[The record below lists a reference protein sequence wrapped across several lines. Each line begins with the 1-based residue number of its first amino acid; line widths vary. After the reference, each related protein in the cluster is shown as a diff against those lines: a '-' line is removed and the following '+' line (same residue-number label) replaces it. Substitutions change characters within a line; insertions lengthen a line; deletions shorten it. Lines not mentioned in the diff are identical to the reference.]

1 MRPMT
6 KKSRIIAFAGRKRSG
21 KSMLAKGMGNCSP
34 NVVIVTIA
42 DNLKFLC
49 CKLLNRTYDELNQMK
64 DDGTIFEAKVDDYW
78 VSTIK
83 RETNISDDIVR
94 KEIGGHVFR
103 NVREVLQIIGTDLIR
118 KYSPDWH
125 IDKTIERINSYGD
138 DKIIAI
144 DDMRF
149 PNEKRKIE
157 EIGGDVYFM
166 IRPNYWDVSN
176 HPSETS
182 LKYTDFCDSR
192 IIINEYSKEQ
202 MIKYFNT
209 LYFTDEWI
217 NENECPILLSANPW
231 YSEHVMDITTNDFAF
246 CLNRQK
252 IIKKVIEQN
261 KGRALFRE
269 KGIITFKS
277 DDADSLNMF
286 RRIIMYDI
294 HEGDV
299 CKSYSVY
306 NPLTNEILK
315 LYL

>member
-1 MRPMT
+1 MT
-6 KKSRIIAFAGRKRSG
+6 ERSKIIAFAGRKRSG
-21 KSMLAKGMGNCSP
+21 KGMLAKGMREYSP
-34 NVVIVTIA
+34 NVVIIA
-42 DNLKFLC
+42 VADSLKLLC
-49 CKLLNRTYDELNQMK
+49 CKLLKITYDELTQMK
-64 DDGTIFEAKVDDYW
+64 DDGTTFEVKVDDYW

-83 RETNISDDIVR
+83 HEVKINDNIIR
-94 KEIGGHVFR
+94 NEIGGRVFT

-125 IDKTIERINSYGD
+125 IDKTIEHIKSYGD
-138 DKIIAI
+138 DKIVVVE
-144 DDMRF
+144 DVRF
-149 PNEKRKIE
+149 PNEKRRIE
-157 EIGGDVYFM
+157 EIGGDVYFI

-176 HPSETS
+176 HPSEKA
-182 LKYTDFCDSR
+182 LKYTDFNDNR

-202 MIKYFNT
+202 MIEYFNA
-209 LYFTDEWI
+209 LYFTDEYI

-231 YSEHVMDITTNDFAF
+231 YSEHVMDITTNDFATR
-246 CLNRQK
+246 LNRQN

>member
-1 MRPMT
+1 MT
-6 KKSRIIAFAGRKRSG
+6 ERSKIIAFAGRKRSG
-21 KSMLAKGMGNCSP
+21 KGMLAKGMREHSP
-34 NVVIVTIA
+34 NVVIIA
-42 DNLKFLC
+42 VADSLKFLC

-64 DDGTIFEAKVDDYW
+64 DDGTTFEAKVDDYW

-83 RETNISDDIVR
+83 HEVKISDNIIR
-94 KEIGGHVFR
+94 NEIGGRVFT

-125 IDKTIERINSYGD
+125 IDKTIERIKSYGD
-138 DKIIAI
+138 DKIVVVE
-144 DDMRF
+144 DVRF
-149 PNEKRKIE
+149 PNEKRRIE
-157 EIGGDVYFM
+157 EIGGDVYFI

-176 HPSETS
+176 HPSEKA
-182 LKYTDFCDSR
+182 LKYTDFNDNR

-202 MIKYFNT
+202 MIEYFNA
-209 LYFTDEWI
+209 LYFTDEYI

-231 YSEHVMDITTNDFAF
+231 YSEHVMDITTNDFATR
-246 CLNRQK
+246 LNRQN
-252 IIKKVIEQN
+252 IIKKVIKQN

-277 DDADSLNMF
+277 DDADTLTLF
-286 RRIIMYDI
+286 RRIIMVGCEDYGC
-294 HEGDV
+294 E
-299 CKSYSVY
+299 SYSIY

>member
-1 MRPMT
+1 MT
-6 KKSRIIAFAGRKRSG
+6 ERSKIIAFAGRKRSG
-21 KSMLAKGMGNCSP
+21 KGMLAKGMREYSP
-34 NVVIVTIA
+34 NVVIIA
-42 DNLKFLC
+42 VADSLKFLC

-83 RETNISDDIVR
+83 HEVKISDNIIR
-94 KEIGGHVFR
+94 NEIGGRVFT

-125 IDKTIERINSYGD
+125 IDKTIEHIKSYGD
-138 DKIIAI
+138 DKIVVVE
-144 DDMRF
+144 DVRF
-149 PNEKRKIE
+149 PNEKRRIE
-157 EIGGDVYFM
+157 EIGGDVYFI

-176 HPSETS
+176 HPSEKA
-182 LKYTDFCDSR
+182 LKYTDFNDNR

-202 MIKYFNT
+202 MIEYFNA
-209 LYFTDEWI
+209 LYFTDEYI

-231 YSEHVMDITTNDFAF
+231 YSEHVMDITTNDFASR
-246 CLNRQK
+246 LNRQN

-277 DDADSLNMF
+277 DDVDSLTLF
-286 RRIIMYDI
+286 RRIIMVGC
-294 HEGDV
+294 EGYG
-299 CKSYSVY
+299 CESYSIY

>member
-1 MRPMT
+1 MT
-6 KKSRIIAFAGRKRSG
+6 ERSKIIAFAGRKRSG
-21 KSMLAKGMGNCSP
+21 KGMLAKGMREYSP
-34 NVVIVTIA
+34 NVVIVVVA
-42 DNLKFLC
+42 DSLKFLC

-64 DDGTIFEAKVDDYW
+64 DDGTTFEAKVDDYW

-83 RETNISDDIVR
+83 HEVKISDNIIR
-94 KEIGGHVFR
+94 NEIGGRVFT

-125 IDKTIERINSYGD
+125 IDKTIERIKSYGD
-138 DKIIAI
+138 DKIVVVE
-144 DDMRF
+144 DVRF
-149 PNEKRKIE
+149 PNEKRRIE
-157 EIGGDVYFM
+157 EIGGDVYFI

-176 HPSETS
+176 HPSEKA
-182 LKYTDFCDSR
+182 LKYTDFNDNR

-202 MIKYFNT
+202 MIEYFNA
-209 LYFTDEWI
+209 LYFTDEYI

-231 YSEHVMDITTNDFAF
+231 YSEHVMDITTNDFATR
-246 CLNRQK
+246 LNRQN

-277 DDADSLNMF
+277 DDADSLTLF
-286 RRIIMYDI
+286 RRIIMVGC
-294 HEGDV
+294 EGYG
-299 CKSYSVY
+299 CESYSIY

>member
-1 MRPMT
+1 MI
-6 KKSRIIAFAGRKRSG
+6 KKNRIIAFAGRKRSG
-21 KSMLAKGMGNCSP
+21 KSMLAKGMREYSSNI
-34 NVVIVTIA
+34 VIVTIA

-64 DDGTIFEAKVDDYW
+64 DDGTIFEVKVDDYW

-83 RETNISDDIVR
+83 RELNISDNIIR
-94 KEIGGHVFR
+94 KEIGGHIFT

-138 DKIIAI
+138 DKIIVV
-144 DDMRF
+144 DDVRF

-157 EIGGDVYFM
+157 EIGGDVYFI

-176 HPSETS
+176 HPSEIA
-182 LKYTDFCDSR
+182 LKYTDFCNNR
-192 IIINEYSKEQ
+192 IIINEYSQEQ
-202 MIKYFNT
+202 MVTYFNA
-209 LYFTDEWI
+209 LYFAEEHID
-217 NENECPILLSANPW
+217 ENEYPILLCANPW
-231 YSEHVMDITTNDFAF
+231 YSEHVMDITTDDTAF
-246 CLNRQK
+246 NLNRQV
-252 IIKKVIEQN
+252 IIKRVIKQN
-261 KGRALFRE
+261 KGCILFRV

-286 RRIIMYDI
+286 RRIIMNNRRGSD
-294 HEGDV
+294 G

>member
-1 MRPMT
+1 MT
-6 KKSRIIAFAGRKRSG
+6 ERSKIIAFAGRKRSG
-21 KSMLAKGMGNCSP
+21 KGMLAKGMREYSP
-34 NVVIVTIA
+34 NVVIIA
-42 DNLKFLC
+42 VADSLKLLC
-49 CKLLNRTYDELNQMK
+49 CKLLKITYDELTQMK
-64 DDGTIFEAKVDDYW
+64 DDGTTFEAKVDDYW

-83 RETNISDDIVR
+83 HEVKISDNIIR
-94 KEIGGHVFR
+94 NEIGGRVFT

-125 IDKTIERINSYGD
+125 IDKTIERIKSYGD
-138 DKIIAI
+138 DKIVVVE
-144 DDMRF
+144 DVRF
-149 PNEKRKIE
+149 PNEKRRIE

-176 HPSETS
+176 HPSEKA
-182 LKYTDFCDSR
+182 LKYTDFCDNR

-202 MIKYFNT
+202 MIEYFNA
-209 LYFTDEWI
+209 LYFTDEYI

-231 YSEHVMDITTNDFAF
+231 YSEHVMDITTNDFATR
-246 CLNRQK
+246 LNRQN

-277 DDADSLNMF
+277 DDADSLTLF
-286 RRIIMYDI
+286 RRIIMVGC
-294 HEGDV
+294 EGYG
-299 CKSYSVY
+299 CESYSIY

>member
-1 MRPMT
+1 MT
-6 KKSRIIAFAGRKRSG
+6 ERSKIIAFAGRKRSG
-21 KSMLAKGMGNCSP
+21 KGMLAKGMREYSP
-34 NVVIVTIA
+34 NVVIIA
-42 DNLKFLC
+42 VADSLKLLC
-49 CKLLNRTYDELNQMK
+49 CKLLKITYDELTQMK
-64 DDGTIFEAKVDDYW
+64 DDGTTFEAKVDDYW

-83 RETNISDDIVR
+83 HEVKISDNIIR
-94 KEIGGHVFR
+94 NEIGGRVFT

-125 IDKTIERINSYGD
+125 IDKTIEHIKSYGD
-138 DKIIAI
+138 DKIVVVE
-144 DDMRF
+144 DVRF
-149 PNEKRKIE
+149 PNEKRRIE
-157 EIGGDVYFM
+157 EIGGDVYFI

-176 HPSETS
+176 HPSEKA
-182 LKYTDFCDSR
+182 LKYRDFNDNR

-202 MIKYFNT
+202 MIEYFNA
-209 LYFTDEWI
+209 LYFTDEYI

-231 YSEHVMDITTNDFAF
+231 YSEHVMDITTNDFATR
-246 CLNRQK
+246 LNRQN

-277 DDADSLNMF
+277 DDADTLNLF
-286 RRIIMYDI
+286 RRIIMVGCEDYGC
-294 HEGDV
+294 E
-299 CKSYSVY
+299 SYSIY

>member
-1 MRPMT
+1 MT
-6 KKSRIIAFAGRKRSG
+6 ERSKIIAFAGRKRSG
-21 KSMLAKGMGNCSP
+21 KGMLAKGMREYSP
-34 NVVIVTIA
+34 NVVIIA
-42 DNLKFLC
+42 VADSLKLLC
-49 CKLLNRTYDELNQMK
+49 CKLLKITYDELNQMK

-83 RETNISDDIVR
+83 HEVKISDNIIR
-94 KEIGGHVFR
+94 NEIGGRVFT

-125 IDKTIERINSYGD
+125 IDKTIEHIKSYGD
-138 DKIIAI
+138 DKIVVVE
-144 DDMRF
+144 DVRF
-149 PNEKRKIE
+149 PNEKRRIE
-157 EIGGDVYFM
+157 EIGGDVYFI

-176 HPSETS
+176 HPSEKA
-182 LKYTDFCDSR
+182 LKYTDFNDNR

-202 MIKYFNT
+202 MIEYFNA
-209 LYFTDEWI
+209 LYFTDEYI

-231 YSEHVMDITTNDFAF
+231 YSEHVMDITTNDFATR
-246 CLNRQK
+246 LNRQN

-277 DDADSLNMF
+277 DDADTLTLF
-286 RRIIMYDI
+286 RRIIMVEC
-294 HEGDV
+294 EGYG
-299 CKSYSVY
+299 CESYSIY

>member
-1 MRPMT
+1 MT
-6 KKSRIIAFAGRKRSG
+6 ERSKIIAFAGRKRSG
-21 KSMLAKGMGNCSP
+21 KGMLAKGMREYSP
-34 NVVIVTIA
+34 NVVIIA
-42 DNLKFLC
+42 VADSLKFLC

-64 DDGTIFEAKVDDYW
+64 DDATTFEAKVDDYW

-83 RETNISDDIVR
+83 HEVKISDNIIR
-94 KEIGGHVFR
+94 NEIGGRVFT

-125 IDKTIERINSYGD
+125 IDKTIERIKSYGD
-138 DKIIAI
+138 DKIVVVE
-144 DDMRF
+144 DVRF
-149 PNEKRKIE
+149 PNEKRRIE
-157 EIGGDVYFM
+157 EIGGDVYFI

-176 HPSETS
+176 HPSEKA
-182 LKYTDFCDSR
+182 LKYTDFNDNR

-202 MIKYFNT
+202 MIEYFNA
-209 LYFTDEWI
+209 LYFTDEYI

-231 YSEHVMDITTNDFAF
+231 YSEHVMDITTNDFATR
-246 CLNRQK
+246 LNRQN
-252 IIKKVIEQN
+252 IIKKVIKQN

-277 DDADSLNMF
+277 DDADSLNLF
-286 RRIIMYDI
+286 RRIIMAGR
-294 HEGDV
+294 EGYG
-299 CKSYSVY
+299 CESYSIY

>member
-1 MRPMT
+1 MT
-6 KKSRIIAFAGRKRSG
+6 ERSKIIAFAGRKRSG
-21 KSMLAKGMGNCSP
+21 KGMLAKGMREYSP
-34 NVVIVTIA
+34 NVVIVVVA
-42 DNLKFLC
+42 DSLKFLC

-64 DDGTIFEAKVDDYW
+64 DDGTTFEAKVDDYW

-83 RETNISDDIVR
+83 HEVKISDNIIR
-94 KEIGGHVFR
+94 NEIGGRVFT

-125 IDKTIERINSYGD
+125 IDKTIERIKSYGD
-138 DKIIAI
+138 DKIVVVE
-144 DDMRF
+144 DVRF
-149 PNEKRKIE
+149 PNEKRRIE
-157 EIGGDVYFM
+157 EIGGDVYFI

-176 HPSETS
+176 HPSEKA
-182 LKYTDFCDSR
+182 LKYTDFNDNR

-202 MIKYFNT
+202 MIEYFNA
-209 LYFTDEWI
+209 LYFTDEYI

-231 YSEHVMDITTNDFAF
+231 YSEHVMDITTNDFATR
-246 CLNRQK
+246 LNRQN
-252 IIKKVIEQN
+252 IIKKVIKQN

-277 DDADSLNMF
+277 DDADSLNLF
-286 RRIIMYDI
+286 RRIIMNDI
-294 HEGDV
+294 HEDDV

-315 LYL
+315 SYL

>member
-1 MRPMT
+1 MT
-6 KKSRIIAFAGRKRSG
+6 ERSKIIAFAGRKRSG
-21 KSMLAKGMGNCSP
+21 KGMLAKGMREYSP
-34 NVVIVTIA
+34 NVVIIA
-42 DNLKFLC
+42 VADSLKFLC

-83 RETNISDDIVR
+83 GETNISDDIVR
-94 KEIGGHVFR
+94 KEIGGRVFT

-125 IDKTIERINSYGD
+125 IDKTIEHIKSYGD
-138 DKIIAI
+138 DKIVVVE
-144 DDMRF
+144 DVRF
-149 PNEKRKIE
+149 PNEKRRIE
-157 EIGGDVYFM
+157 EIGGDVYFI

-176 HPSETS
+176 HPSEKA
-182 LKYTDFCDSR
+182 LKYTDFNDNR

-202 MIKYFNT
+202 MIEYFNA
-209 LYFTDEWI
+209 LYFTDEYI

-231 YSEHVMDITTNDFAF
+231 YSEHVMDITTNDFASR
-246 CLNRQK
+246 LNRQN

-277 DDADSLNMF
+277 NDADSLNMF
-286 RRIIMYDI
+286 RRIIMVGCEDYGC
-294 HEGDV
+294 E
-299 CKSYSVY
+299 SYSIY

>member
-1 MRPMT
+1 MI
-6 KKSRIIAFAGRKRSG
+6 KKNRIIAFAGRKRSG
-21 KSMLAKGMGNCSP
+21 KSMLAKGMREYSSNI
-34 NVVIVTIA
+34 VIVTIA

-83 RETNISDDIVR
+83 RELNISDNIIR
-94 KEIGGHVFR
+94 KEIGGRIFT

-138 DKIIAI
+138 DKIIVV
-144 DDMRF
+144 DDVRF

-157 EIGGDVYFM
+157 EIGGDVYFI

-176 HPSETS
+176 HPSEIA
-182 LKYTDFCDSR
+182 LKYTDFCNNR
-192 IIINEYSKEQ
+192 IIINEYSQEQ
-202 MIKYFNT
+202 MVTYFNA
-209 LYFTDEWI
+209 LYFAEEHID
-217 NENECPILLSANPW
+217 ENEYPILLCANPW
-231 YSEHVMDITTNDFAF
+231 YSEHVMDITTDDTAF
-246 CLNRQK
+246 NLNRQV
-252 IIKKVIEQN
+252 IIKRVIKQN
-261 KGRALFRE
+261 EGRIPFRVN
-269 KGIITFKS
+269 GLISFKS
-277 DDADSLNMF
+277 DDTDSLNMF
-286 RRIIMYDI
+286 RRIIMNDRR
-294 HEGDV
+294 GSDG

>member
-1 MRPMT
+1 MI
-6 KKSRIIAFAGRKRSG
+6 KKNRIIAFAGRKRSG
-21 KSMLAKGMGNCSP
+21 KSMLAKGIREYSSNI
-34 NVVIVTIA
+34 VIVTIA

-83 RETNISDDIVR
+83 RELNISDDIIR
-94 KEIGGHVFR
+94 KEIGEHIFT

-138 DKIIAI
+138 DKIIVV
-144 DDMRF
+144 DDVRF

-157 EIGGDVYFM
+157 EIGGDVFFVM
-166 IRPNYWDVSN
+166 RPNCWDVSN
-176 HPSETS
+176 HPSETA
-182 LKYTDFCDSR
+182 LKYTDFNDNR

-202 MIKYFNT
+202 MITYFNA
-209 LYFTDEWI
+209 LYFADEYI
-217 NENECPILLSANPW
+217 NENEYPILLSANPW

-246 CLNRQK
+246 RLNRQN
-252 IIKKVIEQN
+252 IIKKVIKQN
-261 KGRALFRE
+261 EGRIPFRVN
-269 KGIITFKS
+269 GLISFKS
-277 DDADSLNMF
+277 NDLDSLNMF
-286 RRIIMYDI
+286 RRIIMNDRR
-294 HEGDV
+294 GSDG

-315 LYL
+315 MYM

>member
-1 MRPMT
+1 MT
-6 KKSRIIAFAGRKRSG
+6 KKNRIIAFAGRKRSG
-21 KSMLAKGMGNCSP
+21 KSMLAKGMREYSSNI
-34 NVVIVTIA
+34 VIVTIA

-64 DDGTIFEAKVDDYW
+64 DDGTIFEVKVDDYW

-83 RETNISDDIVR
+83 RELNISDDIIR
-94 KEIGGHVFR
+94 KEIGGHIFT

-138 DKIIAI
+138 DKIIVV
-144 DDMRF
+144 DDVRF

-157 EIGGDVYFM
+157 EIGGDVYFI

-176 HPSETS
+176 HPSEIA
-182 LKYTDFCDSR
+182 LKYTDFCNNR
-192 IIINEYSKEQ
+192 IIINEYSQEQ
-202 MIKYFNT
+202 MVTYFNA
-209 LYFTDEWI
+209 LYFAEEHID
-217 NENECPILLSANPW
+217 ENEYPILLCANPW
-231 YSEHVMDITTNDFAF
+231 YSEHVMDITTDDTAF
-246 CLNRQK
+246 NLNRQV
-252 IIKKVIEQN
+252 IIKRVIKQN
-261 KGRALFRE
+261 EGRIPFRE

-294 HEGDV
+294 HEDDI
-299 CKSYSVY
+299 CKSYSIY

-315 LYL
+315 LYM

>member
-1 MRPMT
+1 MT
-6 KKSRIIAFAGRKRSG
+6 ERSKIIAFAGRKRSG
-21 KSMLAKGMGNCSP
+21 KGMLAKGMREHSP
-34 NVVIVTIA
+34 NVVIIA
-42 DNLKFLC
+42 VADSLKFLC

-64 DDGTIFEAKVDDYW
+64 DDGTTFEAKVDDYW

-83 RETNISDDIVR
+83 HEVKISDNIIR
-94 KEIGGHVFR
+94 NEIGGRVFT

-125 IDKTIERINSYGD
+125 IDKTIERIKSYGD
-138 DKIIAI
+138 DKIVVVE
-144 DDMRF
+144 DVRF
-149 PNEKRKIE
+149 PNEKRRIE
-157 EIGGDVYFM
+157 EIGGDVYFI

-176 HPSETS
+176 HPSEMA
-182 LKYTDFCDSR
+182 LKYTDFNDNR

-202 MIKYFNT
+202 MIEYFNA
-209 LYFTDEWI
+209 LYFTDEYI

-231 YSEHVMDITTNDFAF
+231 YSEHVMDITTNDFATR
-246 CLNRQK
+246 LNRQN
-252 IIKKVIEQN
+252 IIKKVIKQN

-277 DDADSLNMF
+277 DDADSLNLF
-286 RRIIMYDI
+286 RRIIMAGR
-294 HEGDV
+294 EGYG
-299 CKSYSVY
+299 CESYSIY

>member
-1 MRPMT
+1 MT
-6 KKSRIIAFAGRKRSG
+6 ERSKIIAFAGRKRSG
-21 KSMLAKGMGNCSP
+21 KGMLAKGMREYSP
-34 NVVIVTIA
+34 NVVIIA
-42 DNLKFLC
+42 VADSLKFLC

-83 RETNISDDIVR
+83 HEVKISDNIIR
-94 KEIGGHVFR
+94 NEIGGRVFT

-125 IDKTIERINSYGD
+125 IDKTIERIKSYGD
-138 DKIIAI
+138 DKIVVVE
-144 DDMRF
+144 DVRF
-149 PNEKRKIE
+149 PNEKRRIE
-157 EIGGDVYFM
+157 EIGGDVYFI

-176 HPSETS
+176 HPSEKA
-182 LKYTDFCDSR
+182 LKYTDFNDNR

-202 MIKYFNT
+202 MIEYFNA
-209 LYFTDEWI
+209 LYFTDEYI

-231 YSEHVMDITTNDFAF
+231 YSEHVMDITTNDFATR
-246 CLNRQK
+246 LNRQN

-277 DDADSLNMF
+277 DDADSLTLF
-286 RRIIMYDI
+286 RRIIMVGC
-294 HEGDV
+294 EGYG
-299 CKSYSVY
+299 CESYSIY

>member
-1 MRPMT
+1 MT
-6 KKSRIIAFAGRKRSG
+6 ERSKIIAFAGRKRSG
-21 KSMLAKGMGNCSP
+21 KGMLAKGMREYSP
-34 NVVIVTIA
+34 NVVIIAVA

-83 RETNISDDIVR
+83 CETNISDDIVR
-94 KEIGGHVFR
+94 KEIGGRVFT

-125 IDKTIERINSYGD
+125 IDKTIERIKSYGD
-138 DKIIAI
+138 DKIVVVE
-144 DDMRF
+144 DVRF
-149 PNEKRKIE
+149 PNEKRRIE
-157 EIGGDVYFM
+157 EIGGDVYFI

-176 HPSETS
+176 HPSEKA
-182 LKYTDFCDSR
+182 LKYTDFNDNR

-202 MIKYFNT
+202 MIEYFNA
-209 LYFTDEWI
+209 LYFTDEYI
-217 NENECPILLSANPW
+217 NENECLILLSANPW
-231 YSEHVMDITTNDFAF
+231 YSEHVMDITTNDFASR
-246 CLNRQK
+246 LNRQN

-277 DDADSLNMF
+277 NDADSLTLF
-286 RRIIMYDI
+286 RRIIMVGCEDYGC
-294 HEGDV
+294 E
-299 CKSYSVY
+299 SYSIY

>member
-1 MRPMT
+1 MI
-6 KKSRIIAFAGRKRSG
+6 KKNRIIAFAGRKRSG
-21 KSMLAKGMGNCSP
+21 KSMLAKGMRGYSSNI
-34 NVVIVTIA
+34 VIVTIA

-64 DDGTIFEAKVDDYW
+64 DDGTIFEVKVDDYW

-83 RETNISDDIVR
+83 RELNISDDIIR
-94 KEIGGHVFR
+94 KEIGGRVFT

-138 DKIIAI
+138 DKIIVV
-144 DDMRF
+144 DDVRF

-157 EIGGDVYFM
+157 EIGGDVYFI

-176 HPSETS
+176 HPSEIA
-182 LKYTDFCDSR
+182 LKYTDFCNNR
-192 IIINEYSKEQ
+192 IIINEYSQEQ
-202 MIKYFNT
+202 MVTYFNA
-209 LYFTDEWI
+209 LYFAEEHID
-217 NENECPILLSANPW
+217 ENEYPILLCANPW
-231 YSEHVMDITTNDFAF
+231 YSEHVMDITTDDTAF
-246 CLNRQK
+246 NLNRQV
-252 IIKKVIEQN
+252 IIKRVIKQN
-261 KGRALFRE
+261 EGRIPFRVN
-269 KGIITFKS
+269 GLISFKS

-286 RRIIMYDI
+286 RRIIMNDRR
-294 HEGDV
+294 GSDG

>member
-1 MRPMT
+1 MT
-6 KKSRIIAFAGRKRSG
+6 ERSKIIAFAGRKRSG
-21 KSMLAKGMGNCSP
+21 KGMLAKGMREYSP
-34 NVVIVTIA
+34 NVVIIA
-42 DNLKFLC
+42 VADSLKFLC

-83 RETNISDDIVR
+83 CETNISDDIVR
-94 KEIGGHVFR
+94 KEIGGRVFT

-125 IDKTIERINSYGD
+125 IDKTIEHIKSYGD
-138 DKIIAI
+138 DKIVVVE
-144 DDMRF
+144 DVRF
-149 PNEKRKIE
+149 PNEKRRIE
-157 EIGGDVYFM
+157 EIGGDVYFI

-176 HPSETS
+176 HPSEKA
-182 LKYTDFCDSR
+182 LKYTDFNDNR

-202 MIKYFNT
+202 MIEYFNA
-209 LYFTDEWI
+209 LYFTDEYI

-231 YSEHVMDITTNDFAF
+231 YSEHVMDITSNDFASR
-246 CLNRQK
+246 LNRQN

-277 DDADSLNMF
+277 DDADSLTLF
-286 RRIIMYDI
+286 RRIIMVGC
-294 HEGDV
+294 EGYE
-299 CKSYSVY
+299 CESYSIY

>member
-1 MRPMT
+1 MT
-6 KKSRIIAFAGRKRSG
+6 ERSKIIAFAGRKRSG
-21 KSMLAKGMGNCSP
+21 KGMLAKGMREYSP
-34 NVVIVTIA
+34 NVVIIAVA

-83 RETNISDDIVR
+83 CETNISDDIVR
-94 KEIGGHVFR
+94 KEIGGRVFT

-125 IDKTIERINSYGD
+125 IDKTIERIKSYGD
-138 DKIIAI
+138 DKIVVVE
-144 DDMRF
+144 DVRF
-149 PNEKRKIE
+149 PNEKRRIE
-157 EIGGDVYFM
+157 EIGGDVYFI

-176 HPSETS
+176 HPSEKA
-182 LKYTDFCDSR
+182 LKYTDFNDNR

-202 MIKYFNT
+202 MIEYFNA
-209 LYFTDEWI
+209 LYFTDEYI
-217 NENECPILLSANPW
+217 NGNECPILLSANPW
-231 YSEHVMDITTNDFAF
+231 YSEHVMDITTNDFASR
-246 CLNRQK
+246 LNRQN

-277 DDADSLNMF
+277 NDADSLTLF
-286 RRIIMYDI
+286 RRIIMVGC
-294 HEGDV
+294 EGYE
-299 CKSYSVY
+299 CESYSIY

>member
-1 MRPMT
+1 MI
-6 KKSRIIAFAGRKRSG
+6 KKNRIIAFAGRKRSG
-21 KSMLAKGMGNCSP
+21 KSMLAKGMREYSSNI
-34 NVVIVTIA
+34 VIVTIA

-83 RETNISDDIVR
+83 RELNISDDIIR
-94 KEIGGHVFR
+94 KEIGEHIFT

-138 DKIIAI
+138 DKIIVV
-144 DDMRF
+144 DDVRF

-157 EIGGDVYFM
+157 EIGGDVFFVM
-166 IRPNYWDVSN
+166 RPNCWDVSN
-176 HPSETS
+176 HPSETA
-182 LKYTDFCDSR
+182 LKYTDFNDNR

-202 MIKYFNT
+202 MITYFNA
-209 LYFTDEWI
+209 LYFADEYI
-217 NENECPILLSANPW
+217 NENEYPILLSANPW

-246 CLNRQK
+246 RLNRQN
-252 IIKKVIEQN
+252 IIKKVIKQN
-261 KGRALFRE
+261 EGRIPFRVN
-269 KGIITFKS
+269 GLISFKS
-277 DDADSLNMF
+277 NDLDSLNMF
-286 RRIIMYDI
+286 RRIIMNDRR
-294 HEGDV
+294 GSDG

-315 LYL
+315 MYM

>member
-1 MRPMT
+1 MT
-6 KKSRIIAFAGRKRSG
+6 ERSKIIAFAGRKRSG
-21 KSMLAKGMGNCSP
+21 KGMLAKGMREYSP
-34 NVVIVTIA
+34 NVVIIA
-42 DNLKFLC
+42 VADSLKFLC

-64 DDGTIFEAKVDDYW
+64 DDGTTFEAKVDDYW

-83 RETNISDDIVR
+83 HEVKISDNIIR
-94 KEIGGHVFR
+94 NEIGGRVFT

-125 IDKTIERINSYGD
+125 IDKTIERIKSYGD
-138 DKIIAI
+138 DKIVVVE
-144 DDMRF
+144 DVRF
-149 PNEKRKIE
+149 PNEKRRIE
-157 EIGGDVYFM
+157 EIGGDVYFI

-176 HPSETS
+176 HPSEKA
-182 LKYTDFCDSR
+182 LKYTDFNDNR

-202 MIKYFNT
+202 MIEYFNA
-209 LYFTDEWI
+209 LYFTDEYI

-231 YSEHVMDITTNDFAF
+231 YSEHVMDITTNDFATR
-246 CLNRQK
+246 LNRQN

-277 DDADSLNMF
+277 DDADSLTLF
-286 RRIIMYDI
+286 RRIIMVGC
-294 HEGDV
+294 EGYG
-299 CKSYSVY
+299 CESYSIY

>member
-1 MRPMT
+1 MT
-6 KKSRIIAFAGRKRSG
+6 ERSKIIAFAGRKRSG
-21 KSMLAKGMGNCSP
+21 KGMLAKGMREYSP
-34 NVVIVTIA
+34 NVVIIA
-42 DNLKFLC
+42 VADSLKLLC
-49 CKLLNRTYDELNQMK
+49 CKLLKITYDELTQMK
-64 DDGTIFEAKVDDYW
+64 DDGTTFEAKVDDYW

-83 RETNISDDIVR
+83 HEVKISDNIIR
-94 KEIGGHVFR
+94 NEIGGRVFT

-125 IDKTIERINSYGD
+125 IDKTIEHIKSYGD
-138 DKIIAI
+138 DKIVVVE
-144 DDMRF
+144 DVRF
-149 PNEKRKIE
+149 PNEKRRIE
-157 EIGGDVYFM
+157 EIGGDVYFI

-176 HPSETS
+176 HPSEKA
-182 LKYTDFCDSR
+182 LKYTDFNDNR

-202 MIKYFNT
+202 MIEYFNA
-209 LYFTDEWI
+209 LYFTDEYI

-231 YSEHVMDITTNDFAF
+231 YSEHVMDITTNDFATR
-246 CLNRQK
+246 LNRQN

-277 DDADSLNMF
+277 DDADSLTLF

>member
-1 MRPMT
+1 MT
-6 KKSRIIAFAGRKRSG
+6 ERSKIIAFAGRKRSG
-21 KSMLAKGMGNCSP
+21 KGMLAKGMREYSP
-34 NVVIVTIA
+34 NVVIIA
-42 DNLKFLC
+42 VADSLKLLC
-49 CKLLNRTYDELNQMK
+49 CKLLKITYDELTQMK
-64 DDGTIFEAKVDDYW
+64 DDGTTFEAKVDDYW

-83 RETNISDDIVR
+83 HEVKISDNIIR
-94 KEIGGHVFR
+94 NEIGGRVFT

-125 IDKTIERINSYGD
+125 IDKTIERIKSYGD
-138 DKIIAI
+138 DKIVVVE
-144 DDMRF
+144 DVRF
-149 PNEKRKIE
+149 PNEKRRIE
-157 EIGGDVYFM
+157 EIGGDVYFI

-176 HPSETS
+176 HPSEKA
-182 LKYTDFCDSR
+182 LKYTDFNDNR

-202 MIKYFNT
+202 MIEYFNA
-209 LYFTDEWI
+209 LYFTDEYI

-246 CLNRQK
+246 RLNRQN
-252 IIKKVIEQN
+252 IIKKVIQQN

-277 DDADSLNMF
+277 DDADSLTLF

-315 LYL
+315 LYF

>member
-1 MRPMT
+1 MT
-6 KKSRIIAFAGRKRSG
+6 ERSKIIAFAGRKRSG
-21 KSMLAKGMGNCSP
+21 KGMLAKGMREYSP
-34 NVVIVTIA
+34 NVVIIA
-42 DNLKFLC
+42 VADSLKFLC

-64 DDGTIFEAKVDDYW
+64 DDGTTFEAKVDDYW

-83 RETNISDDIVR
+83 HEVKISDNIIR
-94 KEIGGHVFR
+94 NEIGGRVFT

-125 IDKTIERINSYGD
+125 IDKTIERIKSYGD
-138 DKIIAI
+138 DKIVVVE
-144 DDMRF
+144 DVRF
-149 PNEKRKIE
+149 PNEKRRIE

-176 HPSETS
+176 HPSEKA
-182 LKYTDFCDSR
+182 LKYTDFNDNR

-202 MIKYFNT
+202 MIEYFNA
-209 LYFTDEWI
+209 LYFTDEYI

-231 YSEHVMDITTNDFAF
+231 YSEHVMDIISNDFASR
-246 CLNRQK
+246 LNRQN

-277 DDADSLNMF
+277 DDADSLTLF
-286 RRIIMYDI
+286 RRIIMVGC
-294 HEGDV
+294 EGYE
-299 CKSYSVY
+299 CESYSIY

>member
-1 MRPMT
+1 MT
-6 KKSRIIAFAGRKRSG
+6 ERSKIIAFAGRKRSG
-21 KSMLAKGMGNCSP
+21 KGMLAKGMREYSP
-34 NVVIVTIA
+34 NVVIIA
-42 DNLKFLC
+42 VADSLKFLC

-64 DDGTIFEAKVDDYW
+64 DDGTTFEAKVDDYW

-83 RETNISDDIVR
+83 HEVKISDNIIR
-94 KEIGGHVFR
+94 NEIGGRVFT

-125 IDKTIERINSYGD
+125 IDKTIEHIKSYGD
-138 DKIIAI
+138 DKIVVVE
-144 DDMRF
+144 DVRF
-149 PNEKRKIE
+149 PNEKRRIE
-157 EIGGDVYFM
+157 EIGGDVYFI

-176 HPSETS
+176 HPSEKA
-182 LKYTDFCDSR
+182 LKYTDFNDNR

-202 MIKYFNT
+202 MIEYFNA
-209 LYFTDEWI
+209 LYFTDEYI

-231 YSEHVMDITTNDFAF
+231 YSEHVMDITTNDFATR
-246 CLNRQK
+246 LNRQN

-277 DDADSLNMF
+277 DDADSLTLF
-286 RRIIMYDI
+286 RRIIMVGC
-294 HEGDV
+294 EGYG
-299 CKSYSVY
+299 CESYSIY

>member
-1 MRPMT
+1 MT
-6 KKSRIIAFAGRKRSG
+6 ERSKIIAFAGRKRSG
-21 KSMLAKGMGNCSP
+21 KGMLAKGMREYSP
-34 NVVIVTIA
+34 NVVIIA
-42 DNLKFLC
+42 VADSLKFLC

-83 RETNISDDIVR
+83 HEVKISDNIIR
-94 KEIGGHVFR
+94 NEIGGRVFT

-125 IDKTIERINSYGD
+125 IDKTIEHIKSYSD
-138 DKIIAI
+138 DKIVVVE
-144 DDMRF
+144 DVRF
-149 PNEKRKIE
+149 PNEKRRIE
-157 EIGGDVYFM
+157 EIGGDVYFI

-176 HPSETS
+176 HPSEKA
-182 LKYTDFCDSR
+182 LKYTDFNDNR

-202 MIKYFNT
+202 MIEYFNA
-209 LYFTDEWI
+209 LYFTDEYI

-231 YSEHVMDITTNDFAF
+231 YSEHVMDITTNDFATR
-246 CLNRQK
+246 LNRQN

-261 KGRALFRE
+261 KGRVLFRE

-277 DDADSLNMF
+277 DDADSLTLF
-286 RRIIMYDI
+286 RRIIMVGCEDY
-294 HEGDV
+294 E
-299 CKSYSVY
+299 CESYSIY